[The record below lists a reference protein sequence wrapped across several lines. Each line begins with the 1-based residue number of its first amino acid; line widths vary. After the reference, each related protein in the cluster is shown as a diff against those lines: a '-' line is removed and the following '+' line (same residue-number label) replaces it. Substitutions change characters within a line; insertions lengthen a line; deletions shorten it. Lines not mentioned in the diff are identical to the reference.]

1 MWVWMYSL
9 LGILVKAT
17 DKKKQKILDAKKKK
31 YC

>member
-1 MWVWMYSL
+1 MWVWMYLL

-17 DKKKQKILDAKKKK
+17 EKKQQKILDAKKKK